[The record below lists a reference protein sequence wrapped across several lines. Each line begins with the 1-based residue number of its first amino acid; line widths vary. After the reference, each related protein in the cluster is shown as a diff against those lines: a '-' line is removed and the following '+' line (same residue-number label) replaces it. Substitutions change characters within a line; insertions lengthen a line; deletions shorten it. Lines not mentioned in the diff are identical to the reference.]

1 MYETFSFPLFLIYL
15 DNLINIFFFFVA
27 ATVMN
32 FKEGIVNKITCF
44 DYVKKSASV
53 KQIFYAHRVIPSL
66 LVQEIKITNPTVC
79 L

>member
-1 MYETFSFPLFLIYL
+1 MYETFSFSLFLINF
-15 DNLINIFFFFVA
+15 DNLINIFFVA